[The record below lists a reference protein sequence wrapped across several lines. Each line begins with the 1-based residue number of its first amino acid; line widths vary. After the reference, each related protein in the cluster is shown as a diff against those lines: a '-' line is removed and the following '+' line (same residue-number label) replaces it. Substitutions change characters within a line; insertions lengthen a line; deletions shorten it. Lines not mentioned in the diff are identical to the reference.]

1 VTRAPAAGAAGGAGV
16 AGGAGRGGAGAA
28 GGAGPGAPGAAGAGR
43 AAGRRAGDSGTRETI
58 LAAAR
63 RRFAD
68 HGYDAATIR
77 SIAADAAVD
86 PALVHHFFGSKEQLF
101 VAAMQLPFAP
111 GELIQAA
118 LAPGARAP
126 GVSAGEQLIRT
137 ALRAWDHPTVRSTFL
152 GLLRSALTSEQ
163 AARMLREFVSET
175 ILGPVAR
182 AARAEAQAGAAGS
195 GSGPAG
201 AAGRAGAAGDASGGA
216 GAAGAAR
223 AGAGAGEAARAA
235 ARDDVDAEY
244 RAGMVASQVLGLAVT
259 RFVLALGPVASASAD
274 DLAATIGP
282 TLQRYLTG
290 EIRPASPD
298 GADRPASPDGADR
311 VGRLARTGRI
321 GPTGPGPAG
330 PASG

>member
-1 VTRAPAAGAAGGAGV
+1 MT
-16 AGGAGRGGAGAA
+16 
-28 GGAGPGAPGAAGAGR
+28 R

-63 RRFAD
+63 RRFAA

-77 SIAADAAVD
+77 SIAAEAAVD

-101 VAAMQLPFAP
+101 AAAMRLPFAP
-111 GELIQAA
+111 GEMITAA
-118 LAPGARAP
+118 LAAGSRAP

-137 ALRAWDHPTVRSTFL
+137 ALRAWDDPVVRSTFL

-182 AARAEAQAGAAGS
+182 AADTGDGA
-195 GSGPAG
+195 
-201 AAGRAGAAGDASGGA
+201 
-216 GAAGAAR
+216 
-223 AGAGAGEAARAA
+223 
-235 ARDDVDAEY
+235 DAEY
-244 RAGMVASQVLGLAVT
+244 RAGMVASQVLGLAVA
-259 RFVLALGPVASASAD
+259 RFVLALGPVASASQE

-290 EIRPASPD
+290 EIRA
-298 GADRPASPDGADR
+298 A
-311 VGRLARTGRI
+311 
-321 GPTGPGPAG
+321 GPGAADPG
-330 PASG
+330 G

>member
-1 VTRAPAAGAAGGAGV
+1 MTRAAATGSAGGMGAGGGAGSAGGAD
-16 AGGAGRGGAGAA
+16 
-28 GGAGPGAPGAAGAGR
+28 AAGAGR
-43 AAGRRAGDSGTRETI
+43 AAGRRAGDSGTREMI

-182 AARAEAQAGAAGS
+182 VALAEAQGGGAGGISGAAD
-195 GSGPAG
+195 
-201 AAGRAGAAGDASGGA
+201 AAA
-216 GAAGAAR
+216 GAAGAGAA
-223 AGAGAGEAARAA
+223 AGAA
-235 ARDDVDAEY
+235 ARDNADAEY

-259 RFVLALGPVASASAD
+259 RFVLALGPVAAASSD
-274 DLAATIGP
+274 DLVATIGP

-290 EIRPASPD
+290 EIRRR
-298 GADRPASPDGADR
+298 G
-311 VGRLARTGRI
+311 
-321 GPTGPGPAG
+321 
-330 PASG
+330 

>member
-1 VTRAPAAGAAGGAGV
+1 VTRA
-16 AGGAGRGGAGAA
+16 R
-28 GGAGPGAPGAAGAGR
+28 GAGPAGADGGTGAARAASTSRAPGTGR

-63 RRFAD
+63 RRFAA

-101 VAAMQLPFAP
+101 VAAMRLPFAP
-111 GELIQAA
+111 GEMITAA
-118 LAPGARAP
+118 LAPGSRAP

-137 ALRAWDHPTVRSTFL
+137 ALRAWDDPVVRSTFL

-182 AARAEAQAGAAGS
+182 AARADRPGDTRDGA
-195 GSGPAG
+195 
-201 AAGRAGAAGDASGGA
+201 
-216 GAAGAAR
+216 
-223 AGAGAGEAARAA
+223 
-235 ARDDVDAEY
+235 DAEY
-244 RAGMVASQVLGLAVT
+244 RAGMVASQVLGLAVA
-259 RFVLALGPVASASAD
+259 RFVLALGPVASASQD

-282 TLQRYLTG
+282 TLQRYLAG
-290 EIRPASPD
+290 EIRAAGPP
-298 GADRPASPDGADR
+298 GADPGGQPRARGGPVPPD
-311 VGRLARTGRI
+311 
-321 GPTGPGPAG
+321 
-330 PASG
+330 SG

>member
-1 VTRAPAAGAAGGAGV
+1 MT
-16 AGGAGRGGAGAA
+16 
-28 GGAGPGAPGAAGAGR
+28 R

-63 RRFAD
+63 RRFAA

-101 VAAMQLPFAP
+101 AAAMRLPFAP
-111 GELIQAA
+111 GEMITAA
-118 LAPGARAP
+118 LAPGSRAP

-137 ALRAWDHPTVRSTFL
+137 ALRAWDDPVVRSTFL

-182 AARAEAQAGAAGS
+182 VADTGDGA
-195 GSGPAG
+195 
-201 AAGRAGAAGDASGGA
+201 
-216 GAAGAAR
+216 
-223 AGAGAGEAARAA
+223 
-235 ARDDVDAEY
+235 DAEY
-244 RAGMVASQVLGLAVT
+244 RAGMVASQVLGLAVA
-259 RFVLALGPVASASAD
+259 RFVLALGPVASASQE

-290 EIRPASPD
+290 EIRA
-298 GADRPASPDGADR
+298 A
-311 VGRLARTGRI
+311 
-321 GPTGPGPAG
+321 GPGAADPG
-330 PASG
+330 G

>member
-1 VTRAPAAGAAGGAGV
+1 MT
-16 AGGAGRGGAGAA
+16 
-28 GGAGPGAPGAAGAGR
+28 R

-63 RRFAD
+63 RRFAA

-101 VAAMQLPFAP
+101 VAAMRLPFAP
-111 GELIQAA
+111 GEMITAA
-118 LAPGARAP
+118 LAPGSRAP

-137 ALRAWDHPTVRSTFL
+137 ALRAWDDPVVRSTFL

-182 AARAEAQAGAAGS
+182 AARARPGIPGDGA
-195 GSGPAG
+195 
-201 AAGRAGAAGDASGGA
+201 
-216 GAAGAAR
+216 
-223 AGAGAGEAARAA
+223 
-235 ARDDVDAEY
+235 DAEY
-244 RAGMVASQVLGLAVT
+244 RAGMVASQVLGLAVA
-259 RFVLALGPVASASAD
+259 RFVLALGPVASASQD

-290 EIRPASPD
+290 EIRA
-298 GADRPASPDGADR
+298 A
-311 VGRLARTGRI
+311 
-321 GPTGPGPAG
+321 GPGAADPG
-330 PASG
+330 G